1 MSRNVVTTVKQ
12 STKLKKMGI
21 NGVMTADMMWI
32 YCNTKHPYLTDL
44 SKNLKEGILDLTRRF
59 DALPAWSE
67 RSLMD
72 ILPVSIEGS
81 NLTIYPQIMNGKKV
95 WVASYNLF
103 HTEVADDLFDV
114 IIAMIKVCI
123 KNNKIE
129 SKYLSN
135 VKEENKE

>member
-1 MSRNVVTTVKQ
+1 MCRTVVTTVKQ
-12 STKLKKMGI
+12 STKLKNMGI

-44 SKNLKEGILDLTRRF
+44 SKNLKERIIDITRRF

-72 ILPVSIEGS
+72 ILPVSINNS
-81 NLTIYPQIMNGKKV
+81 SLTVSPMIMNGRKV
-95 WVASYNLF
+95 WSVSYNLF
-103 HTEVADDLFDV
+103 HTEVADDLFDAV
-114 IIAMIKVCI
+114 IAMIKVCI
-123 KNNKIE
+123 KHNKIE

-135 VKEENKE
+135 VKEKNKE